1 MSYYQGDYY
10 QGDPG
15 LFGAIGSV
23 LKGAVKVG
31 SSFIPG
37 PVGGIVRA
45 GVGTIF
51 NRPAPAPKRQSLSS
65 MAISPPQI
73 SPKMEPFRQPLDA
86 AERARL
92 GLAKRRRR
100 MNVTNDKAL
109 RRAVRRTD
117 GFVKLAKRALRGTG
131 YTVVSKSSRAR
142 RVNVRESGAGG
153 VTVH

>member
-10 QGDPG
+10 QGDPFLGG
-15 LFGAIGSV
+15 LVRTVGRVATGVIGTV
-23 LKGAVKVG
+23 V
-31 SSFIPG
+31 PG
-37 PVGGIVRA
+37 PVGTAIGRIGGSIFTRRA
-45 GVGTIF
+45 PQPRTLQPVS
-51 NRPAPAPKRQSLSS
+51 PAMPMMPRYQPPRAAQPVAIGPDGMPK
-65 MAISPPQI
+65 
-73 SPKMEPFRQPLDA
+73 K
-86 AERARL
+86 
-92 GLAKRRRR
+92 KRRR

-131 YTVVSKSSRAR
+131 YSVVSKSSRAR